1 MDIGVGNGRLIIAPR
16 RRPSYSLD
24 ELLAQRE
31 DIAPPDDG
39 DRVWLDAK
47 PVGNELP

>member
-24 ELLAQRE
+24 ELLTQCDETALSDE
-31 DIAPPDDG
+31 
-39 DRVWLDAK
+39 DRVWIDAK
-47 PVGNELP
+47 PVGNELL